1 MDILYLVGNNTI
13 CDFVDLRFSLR
24 SLEKY
29 GKNVGKV
36 YICGY
41 IPSFISD
48 NVIKIPFD
56 ILPANN
62 LQEKAKNIFRQVIYA
77 VQNSDIGKNNDG
89 EFLISMDDHYL
100 LSDVDFA
107 NYPYYCKNYVKRKC
121 RYMLPEKYEP
131 GFVSADYQL
140 FLINC
145 CKTLKTL
152 GWTTYNTTLHRNMHA
167 NRNVIETIV
176 RDYAYLLDDPNYTI
190 EVSLLINNYVIT
202 HKLNKQ
208 DVCVTPDFKSL
219 KIDKIKKYK
228 DTGGVFLSS
237 QDFSVFDPFYFYM
250 LNMFPNKSKYELN
263 NNVRHVII

>member
-13 CDFVDLRFSLR
+13 CDFADLRFSLR

-36 YICGY
+36 YMCGY

-48 NVIKIPFD
+48 EVIKIPFD

-77 VQNSDIGKNNDG
+77 VQNSDIGKNDDG

-100 LSDVDFA
+100 LSDVDFK
-107 NYPYYCKNYVKRKC
+107 NYPYYLKDYVKRKY
-121 RYMLPEKYEP
+121 RYMLPEKFEP
-131 GFVSADYQL
+131 GFVSPDYQI
-140 FLINC
+140 FLIQC
-145 CKTLKTL
+145 CKTLKEL

-167 NRNVIETIV
+167 NRNVVETIV
-176 RDYAYLLDDPNYTI
+176 NDYAYLLDDPRYTI
-190 EVSLLINNYVIT
+190 ETSLLLNNYVIT
-202 HKLNKQ
+202 HQLNKQ
-208 DVCVTPDFKSL
+208 DVYVTLDFKS
-219 KIDKIKKYK
+219 IKLNRINNYK
-228 DTGGVFLSS
+228 ENGGVFLSS
-237 QDFSVFDPFYFYM
+237 QDFSLSDPFYFYM